1 MSGMIPFLVSGGA
14 ALAAVGILPHAVI
27 DTGLTLAVLAGT
39 AALAWRSQT
48 VAGDKPVGGE
58 LIACRRA
65 LLAAQRLRATPP
77 RTLPSRPAA
86 LAAAIERT
94 DPC

>member
-1 MSGMIPFLVSGGA
+1 MIPFLVSGGA

-48 VAGDKPVGGE
+48 AAAEEPVDTE

-65 LLAAQRLRATPP
+65 LLAARRRRAAPP

-86 LAAAIERT
+86 LAAVIERT